1 MEKKYTHITGKDR
14 ETLYILKK
22 EGMPVKEIARRLGK
36 HKSSV
41 YKEINRNSDRKLGYL
56 PDRANE
62 KAFKRRAIRV
72 KKLSRYPKLKSYVIA
87 KLEDGLSPEM
97 ISGRA
102 KYEGLPVVA
111 SSETIYQFVYSE
123 EGSKLGLFKH
133 LRMKRAKRGKL
144 HGRKPRGII
153 LNRISIHDRP
163 VAIEDRQ
170 QFGHYE
176 GDLVINKKS
185 MSQNVS
191 VVLERKTRFVR
202 LNKNESKKSTHVMQ
216 KIFNT
221 MASLPAQARKSITFD
236 NGKEFAKHDVL
247 RVIKTETYFCD
258 AYASWQKG
266 GVENVNRILRWF
278 LPSNVPLSDL
288 TEGQLDQIEIKING
302 LPRKC
307 LGFRTAAEAYAAE
320 LVALQT

>member
-1 MEKKYTHITGKDR
+1 MREKYTHITGKDR

-22 EGMPVKEIARRLGK
+22 EGMSVKEIAKRLGK
-36 HKSSV
+36 HKSSIF
-41 YKEINRNSDRKLGYL
+41 KEINRNSDRKLGYL
-56 PDRANE
+56 PDRADE
-62 KAFKRRAIRV
+62 KAVKRRANKV
-72 KKLSRYPKLKSYVIA
+72 KKLNRDPKLKSYVIA
-87 KLEDGLSPEM
+87 KLEAGWSPEM

-102 KYEGLPVVA
+102 KYENHPLVA
-111 SSETIYQFVYSE
+111 SETIYQFVYGE
-123 EGSKLGLFKH
+123 EGNKLGLFKC
-133 LRMKRAKRGKL
+133 LRMRRAKRGKL
-144 HGRKPRGII
+144 HGRKPRGVI

-163 VAIEDRQ
+163 ASIECRKE
-170 QFGHYE
+170 FGHFE

-221 MASLPAQARKSITFD
+221 MASLPARARKSITFD

-247 RVIKTETYFCD
+247 RIMKTETYFCD

-278 LPSNVPLSDL
+278 LPSNIPLSDL
-288 TEGQLDQIEIKING
+288 TEDQLDQIETKINS

-307 LGFRTAAEAYAAE
+307 LGFRSAAEAFGDE
-320 LVALQT
+320 IVALQT